1 MDSFLWNNDN
11 SKFADIKERFGGA
24 GEGQENNILLCQRIE
39 IGAGIRIGDR
49 GSTYYSSIL
58 AWHKHF

>member
-11 SKFADIKERFGGA
+11 SKFADIKERFGVA

-39 IGAGIRIGDR
+39 IGAGIRIEDH
-49 GSTYYSSIL
+49 GSTYYSITL
-58 AWHKHF
+58 T